1 MQRIWK
7 KFVRPSTYA
16 NNNWRRPEQAA
27 NCVCQFEKDNL
38 RCSGNRKPR
47 FFAGTA
53 SPTFYSTS
61 KCTSDLFRPTKMR
74 DGVLKSGMITGVV
87 LHSFQT
93 DLGLIPMLKYLF
105 LSVLTIVFASHG
117 YSAEGQSTKH
127 RFISADSSKKRIAII
142 DENGKTEWEMKI
154 GPLHDLHLLD
164 NGNILLQTSWTHV
177 AEVEQATGKVIWEY
191 DASKQNGNAGKK
203 LEVHAFQRLAN
214 GNTMIVESG
223 TSRILELDSHGKIVH
238 EVALKVSQS
247 HPHRDT
253 RLVRKLESGNYL
265 VCHEGDGIV
274 REYSPQGATVWEF
287 AVPLFDRSPAPGHGI
302 EGFGNQCFSALRLA
316 SGNTLISTGNGHR
329 VIEVTRAKEIV
340 WQLTSDDLPG
350 IELAWITTIQ
360 QLPSGNIVIGNCH
373 AGEKNP
379 QIIEVNRQ
387 KKIVWQFHDFERFG
401 NSLTNTQ
408 ILTTDGSKIVAKLGQ
423 DR

>member
-1 MQRIWK
+1 MMK
-7 KFVRPSTYA
+7 
-16 NNNWRRPEQAA
+16 
-27 NCVCQFEKDNL
+27 
-38 RCSGNRKPR
+38 
-47 FFAGTA
+47 
-53 SPTFYSTS
+53 
-61 KCTSDLFRPTKMR
+61 
-74 DGVLKSGMITGVV
+74 
-87 LHSFQT
+87 
-93 DLGLIPMLKYLF
+93 F
-105 LSVLTIVFASHG
+105 LSLCFLVIAFASHG
-117 YSAEGQSTKH
+117 YSVEAQSTKH

-177 AEVEQATGKVIWEY
+177 AEVEQATGKVVWEY

-203 LEVHAFQRLAN
+203 LEIHAFQRLRN

-223 TSRILELDSHGKIVH
+223 TSRILELDLQGKIVH
-238 EVALKVSQS
+238 EIALQVSQP

-253 RLVRKLESGNYL
+253 RLVRKLDSGNYL

-287 AVPLFDRSPAPGHGI
+287 AVPLFDRSPAPGHGV

-329 VIEVTRAKEIV
+329 VIEITPAKEIV

-408 ILTTDGSKIVAKLGQ
+408 ILTTDGSKIIAKLGQ